1 MLNGLYIGYI
11 DKRHDGMMWYNKSY
25 YDALKIFPIYGFINN
40 TAFAEM
46 LSLDKVREMFPVL
59 VGKMIENR
67 NVLSVFIYDEQADM
81 YFTLD
86 ENNNLIRR
94 CKPSEVLK

>member
-1 MLNGLYIGYI
+1 MLNGLYIGCI
-11 DKRHDGMMWYNKSY
+11 DKRHNGMMWYYESRY
-25 YDALKIFPIYGFINN
+25 SVIQFFPIYRFIDN
-40 TAFAEM
+40 TAYAKT

-67 NVLSVFIYDEQADM
+67 NILSVFIYDEQADM